1 MLIHNFPGIGGFQAP
16 GAYPNLEITFCG
28 LKKMVIDVAIFI
40 VVLMLLVLLILL
52 PSSGD
57 SMFPSDDCL
66 TIRPQSYL
74 FTIPLRFWTTIAHH
88 YRSSPANMSKSVA
101 YLDVSLRCVDAVDTF
116 GRLARPLV
124 YWFAS
129 HCASSC

>member
-1 MLIHNFPGIGGFQAP
+1 MVIGG
-16 GAYPNLEITFCG
+16 
-28 LKKMVIDVAIFI
+28 AIFI

-57 SMFPSDDCL
+57 SVKPPDDCL
-66 TIRPQSYL
+66 TIPRNRSI
-74 FTIPLRFWTTIAHH
+74 TAKRRSIAV
-88 YRSSPANMSKSVA
+88 NMSKPVA